1 MLPWPAS
8 TRPKTISL
16 QHSSQGPFSAFIMN
30 AVLYTKIKLI
40 QPIEAKVLG
49 ETLESLVLTLVH
61 LLFAGK
67 F

>member
-8 TRPKTISL
+8 TRPR
-16 QHSSQGPFSAFIMN
+16 HSSQGPFSAFIMN